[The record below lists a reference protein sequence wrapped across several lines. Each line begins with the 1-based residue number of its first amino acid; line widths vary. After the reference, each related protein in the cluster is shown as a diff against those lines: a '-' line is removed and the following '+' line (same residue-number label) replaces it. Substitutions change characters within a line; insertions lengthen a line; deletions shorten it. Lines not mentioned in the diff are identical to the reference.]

1 MKERITFV
9 LKYPY
14 HVLMYLSLH
23 KCKVEDVE
31 LGVMQVVLN
40 RGYNWKK

>member
-14 HVLMYLSLH
+14 HVLMYLSLS
-23 KCKVEDVE
+23 
-31 LGVMQVVLN
+31 
-40 RGYNWKK
+40 